1 MDQPSETDAP
11 KRDRRVE
18 IAIALMVIAVL
29 ILPAIDAIA
38 KLLSATI
45 PAGQVAWARFI
56 FQAAIMAPFVAAG
69 YRRAPVANLGIQAL
83 RGILIATTTVFIFA
97 AVKLMPIADA
107 IAIFFVEPLIVALL
121 SAVFLGERIG
131 WRRILAAV
139 VGFAGAMIV
148 VRPSYDLFGVTAL
161 LPLGAAL
168 CFAIYIVLTRRLAQ
182 SQDPVVMQ
190 FHSGL
195 SGLIFMSL
203 ALLIGHAFEIPVF
216 TPVWPTSWEWSLLA
230 LSGVIATAG
239 HFMITLATRHVQA
252 GVLAPFQ
259 YLEIVGAT
267 GYGLWLFG
275 DFPDSVTWI
284 GIAIIV
290 GSGLYIF
297 HRERVRGR
305 GG

>member
-1 MDQPSETDAP
+1 MIQPSQTTTP
-11 KRDRRVE
+11 KRDRRTE
-18 IAIALMVIAVL
+18 IAVALMVIAVL

-69 YRRAPVANLGIQAL
+69 YRRMPVANLGIQAL

-121 SAVFLGERIG
+121 SAIFLGERIG
-131 WRRILAAV
+131 WRRILAAI
-139 VGFAGAMIV
+139 VGFAGALIV

-182 SQDPVVMQ
+182 SQDPVVLQ
-190 FHSGL
+190 FNSGL
-195 SGLIFMSL
+195 SGLVFMSL
-203 ALLIGHAFEIPVF
+203 ALVIGHALEIPVF
-216 TPVWPTSWEWSLLA
+216 TPVWPTPWEWSLLA
-230 LSGVIATAG
+230 LSGAIATAG
-239 HFMITLATRHVQA
+239 HFMITLAIRHVEA
-252 GVLAPFQ
+252 GVLAPIQ

-275 DFPDSVTWI
+275 DFPDSVTWV

>member
-1 MDQPSETDAP
+1 
-11 KRDRRVE
+11 
-18 IAIALMVIAVL
+18 MVIAVL

-38 KLLSATI
+38 KLLSATV
-45 PAGQVAWARFI
+45 PAGQVAWARFV
-56 FQAAIMAPFVAAG
+56 FQVLILAPFVARAF
-69 YRRAPVANLGIQAL
+69 RRAPVTHLWFQAL
-83 RGILIATTTVFIFA
+83 RGVLIATTTVLIFA

-107 IAIFFVEPLIVALL
+107 IAIFFVEPLIVTLL
-121 SAVFLGERIG
+121 SAIFLGERIG
-131 WRRILAAV
+131 WRRIVAAI

-148 VRPSYDLFGVTAL
+148 VRPSYDLFGLTAIM
-161 LPLGAAL
+161 PLGAAL

-182 SQDPVVMQ
+182 TQEPVILQ
-190 FHSGL
+190 FNAGL
-195 SGLIFMSL
+195 SGLVFMSL
-203 ALLIGHAFEIPVF
+203 ALLIGHVMEFQVLM
-216 TPVWPTSWEWSLLA
+216 PVWPTRWEWSLLA

-239 HFMITLATRHVQA
+239 HFMITMAIRKLEA

-275 DFPDSVTWI
+275 DFPDQITWI

-297 HRERVRGR
+297 HRERVRSRR
-305 GG
+305 G

>member
-1 MDQPSETDAP
+1 MDQSRRTDAP
-11 KRDRRVE
+11 KRDRRIE
-18 IAIALMVIAVL
+18 IAIVLMVIAVL

-38 KLLSATI
+38 KLLSATV

-56 FQAAIMAPFVAAG
+56 FQVAIMAPFVAAG
-69 YRRAPVANLGIQAL
+69 YRKAPVTNLGIQAL

-107 IAIFFVEPLIVALL
+107 IAIFFVEPLIVTLL

-131 WRRILAAV
+131 WRRILAAI

-148 VRPSYDLFGVTAL
+148 VRPSYDLFGLTAV

-182 SQDPVVMQ
+182 IQDPVVMQ
-190 FHSGL
+190 FNSGL
-195 SGLIFMSL
+195 SGLVFMSA
-203 ALLIGHAFEIPVF
+203 ALLIGHALEIPVF
-216 TPVWPTSWEWSLLA
+216 TPVWPTPWEWSLLA
-230 LSGVIATAG
+230 ASGVIATAG
-239 HFMITLATRHVQA
+239 HFMITLAIRHVEA

-275 DFPDSVTWI
+275 DFPDSVTWT

>member
-1 MDQPSETDAP
+1 MNQPSETGAS
-11 KRDRRVE
+11 KRDRSVE
-18 IAIALMVIAVL
+18 IAVALMVVAVL

-38 KLLSATI
+38 KLLSATV
-45 PAGQVAWARFI
+45 PAGQVAWARFVV
-56 FQAAIMAPFVAAG
+56 QAALMAPFVAAG
-69 YRRAPVANLGIQAL
+69 FRRAPVANLGFQAA

-121 SAVFLGERIG
+121 SAIFLGERIG
-131 WRRILAAV
+131 WRRILAAI
-139 VGFAGAMIV
+139 VGFAGALIV

-182 SQDPVVMQ
+182 SQDPVVLQ
-190 FHSGL
+190 FNSGL
-195 SGLIFMSL
+195 SGLVFMSL
-203 ALLIGHAFEIPVF
+203 ALVIGHALEIPVF
-216 TPVWPTSWEWSLLA
+216 TPVWPTPWEWSLLA
-230 LSGVIATAG
+230 LSGAIATAG
-239 HFMITLATRHVQA
+239 HFMITLAIRHVEA
-252 GVLAPFQ
+252 GVLAPIQ

-275 DFPDSVTWI
+275 DFPDSVTWV

>member
-1 MDQPSETDAP
+1 MDQPSQSGAP
-11 KRDRRVE
+11 KRDKSVE
-18 IAIALMVIAVL
+18 LAVALMVIAVL

-38 KLLSATI
+38 KVLSATV

-56 FQAAIMAPFVAAG
+56 FQVLIMAPFVAAG
-69 YRRAPVANLGIQAL
+69 YRRTPVTHMGLQAL

-107 IAIFFVEPLIVALL
+107 IAIFFVEPLIVTLL
-121 SAVFLGERIG
+121 SAIFLGERIG
-131 WRRILAAV
+131 WRRILAAI

-148 VRPSYDLFGVTAL
+148 VRPSYDLFGLTAL

-182 SQDPVVMQ
+182 SQDTVVLQ
-190 FHSGL
+190 FNAGVSGL
-195 SGLIFMSL
+195 VFMTL
-203 ALLIGHAFEIPVF
+203 ALVIGHVFEIPVLE
-216 TPVWPTSWEWSLLA
+216 PVWPTRWEWSLLA

-239 HFMITLATRHVQA
+239 HFMIAWAFKHVEA

-275 DFPDSVTWI
+275 DFPDQVTWV
-284 GIAIIV
+284 GIAVIV